1 VTTRHQYADLYLRV
15 SIDRD
20 GKTAI
25 ERQEL
30 DCRSWTGEHDLKV
43 RRVHVDRGRSGY
55 LRGAGRKG
63 LTEALT
69 AVSSGVVGTLVVWKL
84 DRLSRQG
91 IGQVGQL
98 LEDIGEAGGR
108 LVSVQDD
115 LDTADSSDRRMI
127 EMLAEQARSESEN
140 LSLRVRSAKQYLRSQ
155 GRWIGGAPPYGL
167 VIHDGRLA
175 VDPVTGPVVRQIADR
190 ILAGASLV
198 EVARW
203 LNDSGVPSPRGGRW
217 GVGSIAQL
225 VRSPAIAGLLP
236 ETLKHD
242 DGQYSGSVI
251 PWRDPDTGEP
261 VTIMSPGQRSLIS
274 PPEQL
279 RIMSLFDERTRLSTY
294 GERQG
299 RRAPDSQHLL
309 TGLLRCSSCSE
320 RMSKQGN
327 SYRCQSVRLGRR
339 CDAPG
344 GAYQPALDAAVVQI
358 WMNRLETLDHGEPLH
373 LAIVE
378 QLVAA
383 ADPEAA
389 MRRSSVRAALA
400 DAQAAL
406 VSADQDHYI
415 RRIVDR
421 DRYLSLNAVLAGR
434 IEELGRVL
442 EAMSVPVVDTTWLR
456 DPVLLREKWSA
467 ATVRERRELL
477 KLAVEEIRV
486 SQGRHG
492 ARFVPD
498 DRVTVIWL
506 TDVIR

>member
-242 DGQYSGSVI
+242 DGRYSGSVI

-274 PPEQL
+274 PPSSSGSCRCSTNARDFL
-279 RIMSLFDERTRLSTY
+279 RTASVKD
-294 GERQG
+294 GG
-299 RRAPDSQHLL
+299 RRTAN
-309 TGLLRCSSCSE
+309 TC
-320 RMSKQGN
+320 
-327 SYRCQSVRLGRR
+327 
-339 CDAPG
+339 
-344 GAYQPALDAAVVQI
+344 
-358 WMNRLETLDHGEPLH
+358 
-373 LAIVE
+373 
-378 QLVAA
+378 
-383 ADPEAA
+383 
-389 MRRSSVRAALA
+389 
-400 DAQAAL
+400 
-406 VSADQDHYI
+406 
-415 RRIVDR
+415 
-421 DRYLSLNAVLAGR
+421 
-434 IEELGRVL
+434 
-442 EAMSVPVVDTTWLR
+442 
-456 DPVLLREKWSA
+456 
-467 ATVRERRELL
+467 
-477 KLAVEEIRV
+477 
-486 SQGRHG
+486 
-492 ARFVPD
+492 
-498 DRVTVIWL
+498 
-506 TDVIR
+506 